1 MWLLH
6 LQLGTMTP
14 CCLATLIP
22 FIKLEPGKG
31 WRGDQRWPFLLPAGW
46 TPYTLTLEHGFLLS
60 RIGTVGQKG
69 SSTWLQALCS
79 DSPDNPLP
87 HTAWHSGLSLEK
99 GLAASWL
106 RSVAGARGSGGGGVV
121 CCSAIWSVRECS
133 DAVNPGCPLGLIAFR
148 ADAFPPLGPVGQVT
162 QCQVLSLFPSM
173 VLLFIISVSAAQVL
187 GTSTAPAPRQ
197 SLGSLGLF
205 SSATQT

>member
-1 MWLLH
+1 MARRPALAVPAACRLDTLHINLRARVPALPHRHCRTEGLL
-6 LQLGTMTP
+6 
-14 CCLATLIP
+14 
-22 FIKLEPGKG
+22 
-31 WRGDQRWPFLLPAGW
+31 
-46 TPYTLTLEHGFLLS
+46 Y
-60 RIGTVGQKG
+60 
-69 SSTWLQALCS
+69 LCS

-148 ADAFPPLGPVGQVT
+148 AGAFPPLGPVGQVT

-197 SLGSLGLF
+197 SLGSLG
-205 SSATQT
+205 